1 MTLPAGQKVKHVSFS
16 LCSAEVFTWLI
27 HQADAKG
34 QAVGLLHRPLWVCV
48 TAADVAYLMG
58 INDINAP
65 QENLLRDRQV
75 AFNPFLKEILA
86 EFQLSS
92 EYPNPP
98 NDLSSPAHRVSV
110 YGRHANLPSEQRL
123 VAFSTTS
130 IALGA
135 ALACTVLLR
144 ACRRQL

>member
-1 MTLPAGQKVKHVSFS
+1 MTLPAGQKVKHVNFA

-65 QENLLRDRQV
+65 S
-75 AFNPFLKEILA
+75 A
-86 EFQLSS
+86 
-92 EYPNPP
+92 
-98 NDLSSPAHRVSV
+98 
-110 YGRHANLPSEQRL
+110 QRL
-123 VAFSTTS
+123 LILVFKGPGRRDAAAGNGKRVNLTRPGPRCVRYTS
-130 IALGA
+130 
-135 ALACTVLLR
+135 R
-144 ACRRQL
+144 